1 MGNRFSRAREAN
13 SAEAAAPE
21 QKTAAEP
28 AAKPAADSGITQ
40 VQEAI
45 KTEVLEVVKEEPV
58 APVPCA
64 TQECLI
70 DTKIADI
77 PFATPHPAVPEPLVS
92 VSEPEPVAEPKPVVE
107 VQLAPEPAPEPVPEP
122 EALPE
127 PEPVPEPEALP
138 EPVPVPEPEALPEPM
153 PVPEPEALPEPEPV
167 PEPEAFP
174 EPIPESVPAPAEVLE
189 QKIDLFS
196 QESLP
201 EPVFSSLPL
210 IDLGVPDVTPEP
222 IDIPPITATIDAD
235 EASDILVT
243 EVCHNG
249 VVESVEELMEVEA
262 ADNLEQLAS
271 DFNEESVSGL
281 LKNLELKGNDLVAD
295 LIPNDVNIPGDMTIS
310 TELM

>member
-1 MGNRFSRAREAN
+1 MGNRFSRTREAN

-28 AAKPAADSGITQ
+28 AANSGITQ

-64 TQECLI
+64 TQEL
-70 DTKIADI
+70 
-77 PFATPHPAVPEPLVS
+77 
-92 VSEPEPVAEPKPVVE
+92 
-107 VQLAPEPAPEPVPEP
+107 
-122 EALPE
+122 
-127 PEPVPEPEALP
+127 
-138 EPVPVPEPEALPEPM
+138 
-153 PVPEPEALPEPEPV
+153 
-167 PEPEAFP
+167 
-174 EPIPESVPAPAEVLE
+174 
-189 QKIDLFS
+189 
-196 QESLP
+196 
-201 EPVFSSLPL
+201 FSSLPL
-210 IDLGVPDVTPEP
+210 IGLGVPDVTPEP
-222 IDIPPITATIDAD
+222 IDIPPITTAIDAD

-243 EVCHNG
+243 EVCQNR

-271 DFNEESVSGL
+271 DFYEESVSGL

-295 LIPNDVNIPGDMTIS
+295 LIPNDVNIPGDMTTS

>member
-1 MGNRFSRAREAN
+1 MGNRFSRTREAN

-21 QKTAAEP
+21 QKTAAE
-28 AAKPAADSGITQ
+28 PAADSGITQ

-58 APVPCA
+58 APVACA

-70 DTKIADI
+70 DTKIVDI

-92 VSEPEPVAEPKPVVE
+92 VSEPEPVADPKPVVE
-107 VQLAPEPAPEPVPEP
+107 VQLAPEPAT
-122 EALPE
+122 
-127 PEPVPEPEALP
+127 EPVPEPEALP

-153 PVPEPEALPEPEPV
+153 PVPEPEALPEPMPVPEPEALPEPEPV
-167 PEPEAFP
+167 AEPEAFP

-243 EVCHNG
+243 EVCQNG
-249 VVESVEELMEVEA
+249 VVEQLMEVEA

-295 LIPNDVNIPGDMTIS
+295 FIPNNVNLPGDMTTS